1 MISQLINSLFIGIL
15 VADVLERRYPNQFQ
29 NFMVNISFNC
39 ILYYSKCQIFLS
51 KNINRINKIIDS
63 NPFLLKL
70 KNDVN
75 RLMILNKNDTDDIS
89 KVKYIKNGEILD
101 DPSLNEYSDY
111 DFCIYSY
118 LNSDSPLIRKVI
130 VNKDRSP
137 PTYVTNSDTK
147 FILLELSV
155 GDDKYKIDFKTDT
168 YSFYIVDNDFN
179 EKFFIYYFKQILKIN
194 RWISET
200 DKFSLKI
207 IDQNVNCEE
216 IDFRKQ
222 KYSIILKKNE
232 YDILVTNHDE
242 EKD

>member
-1 MISQLINSLFIGIL
+1 MIGQLINTIFMGIFI
-15 VADVLERRYPNQFQ
+15 ADILERRYPNQFQ

-39 ILYYSKCQIFLS
+39 ILYYSRCQIFFS

-63 NPFLLKL
+63 NLFLLKL

-75 RLMILNKNDTDDIS
+75 RLMILNKNDTDDIL

-118 LNSDSPLIRKVI
+118 LNNDSPPISKGI
-130 VNKDRSP
+130 IHKDGSP
-137 PTYVTNSDTK
+137 PTCVTNSDTR

-155 GDDKYKIDFKTDT
+155 GDDKYKIDLKTDT

-179 EKFFIYYFKQILKIN
+179 EKFFIYYLKQILKIN
-194 RWISET
+194 RKISET

-222 KYSIILKKNE
+222 EYSIILKKNG